1 MELFRNA
8 EVVLMLCFGLL
19 CAAAMAA
26 YEPLAPATAP
36 LAATGV
42 SSGMVTIVVIRAKR
56 LSTAEK
62 AALAD

>member
-26 YEPLAPATAP
+26 YQPTSPATAP
-36 LAATGV
+36 LATADV
-42 SSGMVTIVVIRAKR
+42 SSGIVTIVVIRAKR
-56 LSTAEK
+56 LSAAEK
-62 AALAD
+62 AAAG